1 MKCIFCELKYKEDI
15 VYENDLIY
23 SIYDSFPVTKGH
35 LLIITKRHIQSYF
48 DLTKDELLAIDEAL
62 KKGKEILEKLY
73 KPSGYNIGVNDGSSA
88 GQTIMHLHV
97 HLIPRYDF
105 DVENP
110 KGGVRGVIPEKQ
122 KY

>member
-1 MKCIFCELKYKEDI
+1 MKCIFCELKHKEDI
-15 VYENDLIY
+15 VYENDLVY

>member
-1 MKCIFCELKYKEDI
+1 MKCIFCELKDREDI
-15 VYENDLIY
+15 VYENDLVY

-48 DLTKDELLAIDEAL
+48 ELSKDELLAIDDAL
-62 KKGKEILEKLY
+62 RKGKEILKKLY
-73 KPSGYNIGVNDGSSA
+73 KPSGYNIGVNDGLSA

-97 HLIPRYDF
+97 HLIPRYEF
-105 DVENP
+105 DTENP